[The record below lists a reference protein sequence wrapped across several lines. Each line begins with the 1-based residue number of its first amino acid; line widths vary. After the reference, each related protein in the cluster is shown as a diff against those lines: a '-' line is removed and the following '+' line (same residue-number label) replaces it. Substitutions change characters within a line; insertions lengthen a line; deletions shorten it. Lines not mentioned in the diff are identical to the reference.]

1 MSEVET
7 TLSLITS
14 TLLLNIVISG
24 KWPAQVTGAVFALL
38 QFKPLESGSRVTKCS
53 YLPTTPPTSPF
64 NPSHTH

>member
-7 TLSLITS
+7 ALSLLTS

-38 QFKPLESGSRVTKCS
+38 QFKSLESGSRVTKCS
-53 YLPTTPPTSPF
+53 YLPTLPTPSTPPTPIR
-64 NPSHTH
+64 